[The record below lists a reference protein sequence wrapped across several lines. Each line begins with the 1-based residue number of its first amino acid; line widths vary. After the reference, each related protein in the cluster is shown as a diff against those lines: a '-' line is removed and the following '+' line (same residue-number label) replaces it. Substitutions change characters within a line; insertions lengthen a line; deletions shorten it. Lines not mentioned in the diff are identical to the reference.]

1 MRFAAPVRFQQQ
13 QGTKLGIFA
22 DITKVNSHKK
32 DDGDNSSEMPPS
44 HYIILLSYRKDLYFL
59 PYDFIR

>member
-1 MRFAAPVRFQQQ
+1 MRFAAPARFQQQ
-13 QGTKLGIFA
+13 QSTKLGIFA

-32 DDGDNSSEMPPS
+32 DDGDNSSEMP
-44 HYIILLSYRKDLYFL
+44 HHIILLSYRKDLYFL